1 MTPAAKLSADLREHF
16 KGQSFG
22 PGNPWQDLLPRLYD
36 ALDELDHRQQEGP
49 SFIAIP
55 RLK

>member
-1 MTPAAKLSADLREHF
+1 MTPAARLRADLKAHF
-16 KGQSFG
+16 KGQNPG

-36 ALDELDHRQQEGP
+36 ALDELDRRQQEGP
-49 SFIAIP
+49 SFVAIE